1 MIARRDLFTGF
12 GVMLVSAGCGSDD
25 PAPNEPGAK
34 APGFALE
41 DFQPE
46 SPRFGETYGLEE
58 FQGSVLLLPLFA
70 AWCPDCVGC
79 AVLLNQLYPEWLAE
93 GLNVRIMC
101 INSADGRS
109 SRHKLVEA
117 CTFPLLQDT
126 DEAKVWEQLQGG
138 RDDHYIYTPAGV
150 LDRYY
155 DYAAGER
162 VDPLSAPGKAAL
174 RDAIVK
180 AGA

>member
-1 MIARRDLFTGF
+1 MLIARRNLFVGG
-12 GVMLVSAGCGSDD
+12 GVLLASACGDGD

-41 DFQPE
+41 DFQPK
-46 SPRFGETYGLEE
+46 SARFGETYGVEE
-58 FQGSVLLLPLFA
+58 FRGSVLLMPLFA

-79 AVLLNQLYPEWLAE
+79 AVLLEKLNQDWQAE
-93 GLNVRIMC
+93 GLNVRIMS

-109 SRHKLVEA
+109 SRRSLIDA

-126 DEAKVWEQLQGG
+126 VEAKVWDRLLGA
-138 RDDHYIYTPAGV
+138 RDDHYIYTAEGV
-150 LDRYY
+150 LDRFY
-155 DYAAGER
+155 DYAAGQR
-162 VDPLSAPGKAAL
+162 VDPLSARGKAEL
-174 RDAIVK
+174 RDALLQ